1 MAAATQLQLH
11 TLSQDEI
18 ENLVFL
24 DSLCKLPNRRFLEQ
38 RIPEL
43 LSSLEGVALFCFID
57 IDHFKQANQTG
68 HAFGDALLA
77 AFSQRLLSVLR
88 ADDVIARFGG
98 DEFVLIV
105 RGLHPESLSSQGTVI
120 CERLLEEMRKPFQIQ
135 QTQYQVTMSI
145 GCCPIY
151 LPSTQSLD
159 VWITKA
165 DFALREAKLQGG
177 NRLVM
182 HEAQSVMS
190 YPSHSIASSAHAA
203 LQKDAQGRLLGAE
216 MMLPHDLSHIDHWFA
231 YLEILHQRFQ
241 TNLGDKQNNFCLSI
255 DLPLSLSLN
264 HPRFSQ
270 DLLQGL
276 QQFTSKHRLD
286 PQAICLEID
295 EHWLFQ
301 STALLGDLLTQI
313 KAANYLLCLD
323 HYGRAQSRL
332 HSQSQYSFDR
342 VKIAASL
349 CEQLTHQPNAHQSQA
364 GTQIRAILA
373 VAQELG
379 QTPIALLPAMQEAA
393 LESLQALPCPYYQ
406 EPFTEG

>member
-43 LSSLEGVALFCFID
+43 LSSLEGAALFCFID

-120 CERLLEEMRKPFQIQ
+120 CERLLEQMRKPFQIQ

-151 LPSTQSLD
+151 LPSTQNLD

-165 DFALREAKLQGG
+165 DLALREAKLQGG

-182 HEAQSVMS
+182 QAAQSVMS
-190 YPSHSIASSAHAA
+190 HPSHSIASSAQAA
-203 LQKDAQGRLLGAE
+203 LQKDAQGSALGAE
-216 MMLPHDLSHIDHWFA
+216 IMLPHDLSHLDHWFT
-231 YLEILHQRFQ
+231 YLEVLRKRFQ
-241 TNLGDKQNNFCLSI
+241 TNLGDQQNNFWLSI

-276 QQFTSKHRLD
+276 VQFAIMHRLD
-286 PQAICLEID
+286 PKVICLEID
-295 EHWLFQ
+295 EHWLLQ
-301 STALLGDLLTQI
+301 STALVGDLLTQI
-313 KAANYLLCLD
+313 RAANYVLCLD

-332 HSQSQYSFDR
+332 HSQSQYAFDR

-364 GTQIRAILA
+364 STQIRAILA
-373 VAQELG
+373 VAQALG
-379 QTPIALLPAMQEAA
+379 QTPIALLPAMQRPS
-393 LESLQALPCPYYQ
+393 LELLQALPCPYYQ

>member
-18 ENLVFL
+18 ENLVFI

-43 LSSLEGVALFCFID
+43 LSSLEGAALFCFID

-120 CERLLEEMRKPFQIQ
+120 CERLLEQMRKPFQIQ

-151 LPSTQSLD
+151 LPCTQNLD
-159 VWITKA
+159 GWITKA
-165 DFALREAKLQGG
+165 DLALREAKLQGG

-182 HEAQSVMS
+182 QAAQSVMS
-190 YPSHSIASSAHAA
+190 HPSHSIASSAQAA
-203 LQKDAQGRLLGAE
+203 LQKDAQGSALGAE
-216 MMLPHDLSHIDHWFA
+216 IMLPHDLSHLDHWFT
-231 YLEILHQRFQ
+231 YLEVLRKRFQ
-241 TNLGDKQNNFCLSI
+241 TNLEDQQNNFWLSI

-270 DLLQGL
+270 ALLQGL
-276 QQFTSKHRLD
+276 HQFTSMQRLD
-286 PQAICLEID
+286 PKVICLEID
-295 EHWLFQ
+295 EHWLLQ
-301 STALLGDLLTQI
+301 STALVGDLLTQI
-313 KAANYLLCLD
+313 RAANYVLCLD

-332 HSQSQYSFDR
+332 HSQSQYAFDR

-349 CEQLTHQPNAHQSQA
+349 CERLTHQPNAHQSQA
-364 GTQIRAILA
+364 STQIRAILA
-373 VAQELG
+373 VAQALG
-379 QTPIALLPAMQEAA
+379 QTPIALLPAMQRPS
-393 LESLQALPCPYYQ
+393 LDLLQALACPYHQ
-406 EPFTEG
+406 ESFTEG

>member
-43 LSSLEGVALFCFID
+43 LSSLEGAALFCFID
-57 IDHFKQANQTG
+57 IDHFKQANQAG
-68 HAFGDALLA
+68 HAFGDVLLA

-98 DEFVLIV
+98 DEFVLII
-105 RGLHPESLSSQGTVI
+105 RGLHPETLLSQGTII

-135 QTQYQVTMSI
+135 ETQYQVTMSI

-151 LPSTQSLD
+151 FPSTQSLD
-159 VWITKA
+159 EWITKA

-182 HEAQSVMS
+182 HAAQSVMS
-190 YPSHSIASSAHAA
+190 HPSHSIASSAQAA
-203 LQKDAQGRLLGAE
+203 LQKDAQGRVLGAE
-216 MMLPHDLSHIDHWFA
+216 MMLPHDLSHLDHWFA
-231 YLEILHQRFQ
+231 YLAILHKRFQ
-241 TNLGDKQNNFCLSI
+241 TNLGDQQNNFCLSI

-276 QQFTSKHRLD
+276 HQLTSTHRLN
-286 PQAICLEID
+286 PKAICLEID

-301 STALLGDLLTQI
+301 STALLRDVLTQI
-313 KAANYLLCLD
+313 RAANYLLCLD

-332 HSQSQYSFDR
+332 HSQSEYSFDR

-349 CEQLTHQPNAHQSQA
+349 CEQLTHEPKAV
-364 GTQIRAILA
+364 TQIRAILA
-373 VAQELG
+373 VAQALG
-379 QTPIALLPAMQEAA
+379 QTPIALLPAMQEAP
-393 LESLQALPCPYYQ
+393 LDLLQALACPNYQ

>member
-1 MAAATQLQLH
+1 MATANQLKLN

-24 DSLCKLPNRRFLEQ
+24 DSLCKLPNRRFFEQ

-43 LSSLEGVALFCFID
+43 LSSLEGAALFCFID

-105 RGLHPESLSSQGTVI
+105 RGLHPESLLTQGTVI
-120 CERLLEEMRKPFQIQ
+120 CERLLEQMRKPFQIQ
-135 QTQYQVTMSI
+135 HTQYQVTMSI

-177 NRLVM
+177 NTLVM
-182 HEAQSVMS
+182 HEAQSVIS
-190 YPSHSIASSAHAA
+190 PASNSIASSAHDA
-203 LQKDAQGRLLGAE
+203 LQKDALGRVLGAE
-216 MMLPHDLSHIDHWFA
+216 IMLPHDLSHLDHWFA
-231 YLEILHQRFQ
+231 YLEVLRKRFQ
-241 TNLGDKQNNFCLSI
+241 TNLEDKHNQFLLSI

-276 QQFTSKHRLD
+276 VQFAIMHRLD
-286 PQAICLEID
+286 PKVICLEID

-301 STALLGDLLTQI
+301 STALLGDILAQI
-313 KAANYLLCLD
+313 RAANYVLCLD

-332 HSQSQYSFDR
+332 NSQSQYSFDR

-349 CEQLTHQPNAHQSQA
+349 CEQLTHQPNAHQSKA

-379 QTPIALLPAMQEAA
+379 QTPIALLPAMQRAP
-393 LESLQALPCPYYQ
+393 LESLQAFACPYYQ
-406 EPFTEG
+406 EPF

>member
-11 TLSQDEI
+11 TLSQNEI

-43 LSSLEGVALFCFID
+43 LSSLEGAALFCFID

-98 DEFVLIV
+98 DEFILII
-105 RGLHPESLSSQGTVI
+105 RGLLPESLSSQGTVI
-120 CERLLEEMRKPFQIQ
+120 CERLLEQMRKPFQIQ

-151 LPSTQSLD
+151 LPSTKSLD
-159 VWITKA
+159 AWITKA
-165 DFALREAKLQGG
+165 DLALREAKLQGG

-182 HEAQSVMS
+182 QAAQSVMS
-190 YPSHSIASSAHAA
+190 HPSHSIASSAQAA
-203 LQKDAQGRLLGAE
+203 LQKDAQGSALGAE
-216 MMLPHDLSHIDHWFA
+216 IMLPHDLSHLDHWFT
-231 YLEILHQRFQ
+231 YLEVLRKRFQ
-241 TNLGDKQNNFCLSI
+241 TNFEDQQNNFWLSI

-270 DLLQGL
+270 ALLQGL
-276 QQFTSKHRLD
+276 HQFTSMQRLD
-286 PQAICLEID
+286 PKVICLEID
-295 EHWLFQ
+295 EHWLLQ
-301 STALLGDLLTQI
+301 STALVGDLLTQI
-313 KAANYLLCLD
+313 RAANYVLCLD

-332 HSQSQYSFDR
+332 HSQSQYAFDR

-364 GTQIRAILA
+364 STQIRAILA
-373 VAQELG
+373 AAQALG
-379 QTPIALLPAMQEAA
+379 QTPIALLPAMQRPS
-393 LESLQALPCPYYQ
+393 LELLQALPCPYYQ

>member
-18 ENLVFL
+18 ENLVFI

-38 RIPEL
+38 CIPEL
-43 LSSLEGVALFCFID
+43 LSSLEGAALFCFID

-120 CERLLEEMRKPFQIQ
+120 CERLLEQMRKPFQIQ

-151 LPSTQSLD
+151 LPSTQNLD
-159 VWITKA
+159 GWITKA
-165 DFALREAKLQGG
+165 DLALREAKLQGG

-182 HEAQSVMS
+182 QAAQSVMS
-190 YPSHSIASSAHAA
+190 HPSHSIASSAQAA
-203 LQKDAQGRLLGAE
+203 LQKDAQGSALGAE
-216 MMLPHDLSHIDHWFA
+216 IMLPHDLSHLDHWFT
-231 YLEILHQRFQ
+231 YLEVLRKRFQ
-241 TNLGDKQNNFCLSI
+241 TNLEDQQNNFWLSI

-270 DLLQGL
+270 ALLQGL
-276 QQFTSKHRLD
+276 HQFTSMQRLD
-286 PQAICLEID
+286 PKVICLEID
-295 EHWLFQ
+295 EHWLLQ
-301 STALLGDLLTQI
+301 STALVGDLLTQI
-313 KAANYLLCLD
+313 RAANYVLCLD

-332 HSQSQYSFDR
+332 HSQSQYAFDR

-349 CEQLTHQPNAHQSQA
+349 CEQLTHQPNAYQSQA
-364 GTQIRAILA
+364 STQIRAILA
-373 VAQELG
+373 VAQALG
-379 QTPIALLPAMQEAA
+379 QTPIALLPAMQRPS
-393 LESLQALPCPYYQ
+393 LELLQALPCPYHQ
-406 EPFTEG
+406 ESFTEG

>member
-1 MAAATQLQLH
+1 
-11 TLSQDEI
+11 
-18 ENLVFL
+18 
-24 DSLCKLPNRRFLEQ
+24 
-38 RIPEL
+38 
-43 LSSLEGVALFCFID
+43 
-57 IDHFKQANQTG
+57 
-68 HAFGDALLA
+68 
-77 AFSQRLLSVLR
+77 
-88 ADDVIARFGG
+88 
-98 DEFVLIV
+98 
-105 RGLHPESLSSQGTVI
+105 
-120 CERLLEEMRKPFQIQ
+120 
-135 QTQYQVTMSI
+135 
-145 GCCPIY
+145 
-151 LPSTQSLD
+151 
-159 VWITKA
+159 
-165 DFALREAKLQGG
+165 
-177 NRLVM
+177 
-182 HEAQSVMS
+182 
-190 YPSHSIASSAHAA
+190 
-203 LQKDAQGRLLGAE
+203 
-216 MMLPHDLSHIDHWFA
+216 MMLPHDLRHIDHWFA

-276 QQFTSKHRLD
+276 HQFTSKHGLD

-301 STALLGDLLTQI
+301 STALLRDVLTQI
-313 KAANYLLCLD
+313 RAANYLLCLD

-332 HSQSQYSFDR
+332 HSQSQYAFDR

-364 GTQIRAILA
+364 GSQIRAILA

-379 QTPIALLPAMQEAA
+379 QTPIALLPAMQRAA

>member
-18 ENLVFL
+18 ENLVFI

-43 LSSLEGVALFCFID
+43 LSSLEGAALFCFID

-120 CERLLEEMRKPFQIQ
+120 CERLLEQMRKPFQIQ

-159 VWITKA
+159 GWLTKA
-165 DFALREAKLQGG
+165 DLALREAKLQGG

-182 HEAQSVMS
+182 QAAQSVMS
-190 YPSHSIASSAHAA
+190 HPSHSIASSAQAA
-203 LQKDAQGRLLGAE
+203 LQKDAQGSALGAE
-216 MMLPHDLSHIDHWFA
+216 IMLPHDLSHLDHWFT
-231 YLEILHQRFQ
+231 YLEVLRKRFQ
-241 TNLGDKQNNFCLSI
+241 TNFEDQQNNFWLSI

-270 DLLQGL
+270 ALLQGL
-276 QQFTSKHRLD
+276 HQFTSMQRLD
-286 PQAICLEID
+286 PKVICLEID
-295 EHWLFQ
+295 EHWLLQ
-301 STALLGDLLTQI
+301 STALVGDLLTQI
-313 KAANYLLCLD
+313 RAANYVLCLD

-332 HSQSQYSFDR
+332 HSQSQYAFDR

-364 GTQIRAILA
+364 STQIRAILA
-373 VAQELG
+373 AAQALG
-379 QTPIALLPAMQEAA
+379 QTPIALLPAMQRPS
-393 LESLQALPCPYYQ
+393 LELLQALPCPYHQ
-406 EPFTEG
+406 ESFTEG

>member
-1 MAAATQLQLH
+1 M
-11 TLSQDEI
+11 
-18 ENLVFL
+18 
-24 DSLCKLPNRRFLEQ
+24 
-38 RIPEL
+38 
-43 LSSLEGVALFCFID
+43 
-57 IDHFKQANQTG
+57 
-68 HAFGDALLA
+68 LA

-105 RGLHPESLSSQGTVI
+105 RGLHPESLLTQGTVI
-120 CERLLEEMRKPFQIQ
+120 CERLLEQMSKPFQIQ
-135 QTQYQVTMSI
+135 HTQYQVTMSI

-177 NRLVM
+177 NTLVM
-182 HEAQSVMS
+182 HEAQSVI
-190 YPSHSIASSAHAA
+190 SHSSNSIASLAHDA
-203 LQKDAQGRLLGAE
+203 LQKDAQGRVLGAE
-216 MMLPHDLSHIDHWFA
+216 IMLPHDLSHLDHWFA
-231 YLEILHQRFQ
+231 YLEVLRKRFQ
-241 TNLGDKQNNFCLSI
+241 TNLEDKHNQFFLSI

-276 QQFTSKHRLD
+276 HQFTSKHRLD
-286 PQAICLEID
+286 PKVICLEID

-301 STALLGDLLTQI
+301 STALLGDILTQI
-313 KAANYLLCLD
+313 RAANYVLCLD

-342 VKIAASL
+342 IKIAASL
-349 CEQLTHQPNAHQSQA
+349 CEQLTHQPNAHQSKP

-379 QTPIALLPAMQEAA
+379 QTPIALLPAMQRAP